1 MNRCAFTVTV
11 LLLLTLLT
19 AACKPEEPVSQNTGL
34 ATLAQHVEGYAQ
46 AKPGHP
52 LVFPQDHGSHPD
64 FRIEW
69 WYLTANLQDPA
80 GNTYGAQ
87 WTMFRLAT
95 QPPEA
100 SEPDDLAPRK
110 QMFMAHF
117 AITTPT
123 GHISFQRYSRAG
135 GNALESRAGVIAKPF
150 SVWLDDWTL
159 QSTDAD
165 WLPLEVRAR
174 QGNHA
179 LSLQLQSDAPLIR
192 QGDAGFSQKHPNG
205 GGSYYYSHPF
215 LHASGEL
222 EVDGQKVLVT
232 SDAWLD
238 REWSSQFLQPDQ
250 VGWDWFS
257 IHLDSGEKLM
267 LFQLRQQSEQQ
278 QDENFLQ
285 GSLIA
290 TNGSLTNLNPGDV
303 QLKVSEQLVVANRL
317 LPLHWQVSIP
327 KLDRE
332 FSIKALHP
340 DQWMKVDFPYWEGA
354 VIVSGNGSANHGRGY
369 MELTG
374 YPIQIDK

>member
-1 MNRCAFTVTV
+1 MKRSTFTVMV

-34 ATLAQHVEGYAQ
+34 ATLARHVEGYAQ
-46 AKPGHP
+46 AKPGQP

-100 SEPDDLAPRK
+100 NESSYLEQRK

-117 AITTPT
+117 AITTLT
-123 GHISFQRYSRAG
+123 EHMSFQRYSRAG
-135 GNALESRAGVIAKPF
+135 GNTLDSRAGVIAQPF
-150 SVWLDDWTL
+150 SVWLDDWVL
-159 QSTDAD
+159 ESTGAD

-174 QGNHA
+174 QGDYA
-179 LSLQLQSDAPLIR
+179 LSLLLQSEAPLIR

-215 LHASGEL
+215 LQVSGEL

-232 SDAWLD
+232 GDAWLD

-267 LFQLRQQSEQQ
+267 LFQLRQQSEQH

-290 TNGSLTNLNPGDV
+290 IDGSLTRLNTGDV
-303 QLKVSEQLVVANRL
+303 QLEISEQLVVENRL
-317 LPLHWQVSIP
+317 LPLHWHVSIP
-327 KLDRE
+327 KYGRE

-340 DQWMKVDFPYWEGA
+340 DQWMNVDFPYWEGA
-354 VIVSGNGSANHGRGY
+354 VIVSGNGPENGGRGY

-374 YPIQIDK
+374 YPIQVGK